1 MRDVKHSIAFT
12 MNNKASLDEK
22 HEIILDNTDE
32 ETKTDNEDDD
42 IGKEQ
47 QQQLEEDLFLI
58 QLDQDTRQKEK
69 ERNREYKAS
78 TSSTSL
84 RNLTAFFIAGL
95 LNNYGYVLL
104 LTAAE
109 DLLHGYA
116 GVILLCSIIP
126 SLIVKATAP
135 LYFHFIPYNIRVI
148 ALVVLSCASF
158 QSIAWFDNV
167 YIKLTG
173 VVLSSISSGG
183 GEVTFLQMSS
193 YYHKNVVST
202 WSSGTGGAGILGAF
216 TYLLLHGW
224 MHLSP
229 KSVMFIST
237 FLPFLLLFSVFVLM
251 TGNHAEYGFFSA
263 GSGKKQLLDDDNM
276 EKSTNPLTTTEKLKL
291 ILPLAVKFMFPLAIV
306 YYMEYLINTAI
317 APNLSF
323 KTGLI
328 TSNSYVYY
336 MNIYQVGVFI
346 SRSSVNLFPIRRLW
360 IPAILQTLNLVILF
374 TDAYFRII
382 PSIWFI
388 FMVIFW
394 EGLLGG
400 GIYVNT
406 YYRMSV
412 DIKPSHREFSMSIVS
427 NADSLG
433 IFLSGLTATFL
444 QSWIRRHQSHRY
456 I

>member
-1 MRDVKHSIAFT
+1 MS
-12 MNNKASLDEK
+12 
-22 HEIILDNTDE
+22 NTLSADA
-32 ETKTDNEDDD
+32 
-42 IGKEQ
+42 IVGIV
-47 QQQLEEDLFLI
+47 QLEEDLFLI
-58 QLDQDTRQKEK
+58 QLDRDTQQQEK
-69 ERNREYKAS
+69 EINKEYKAS
-78 TSSTSL
+78 ASPL
-84 RNLTAFFIAGL
+84 RNLIAFFIAGL
-95 LNNYGYVLL
+95 LNNFGYVLL

-116 GVILLCSIIP
+116 GIILLCCIIP

-135 LYFHFIPYNIRVI
+135 LYFHFIPYNIRVV

-158 QSIAWFDNV
+158 QTVAWFDNI

-224 MHLSP
+224 MQLSP

-251 TGNHAEYGFFSA
+251 TGNHAENGFFSA
-263 GSGKKQLLDDDNM
+263 GSGKKQLLDNDNT
-276 EKSTNPLTTTEKLKL
+276 EKNTSPLTTTEKLKL
-291 ILPLAVKFMFPLAIV
+291 LLPLTVKFMLPLAVV

-317 APNLSF
+317 APNLLF

-328 TSNSYVYY
+328 TSNNYVYY

-374 TDAYFRII
+374 IDAYFRII

-388 FMVIFW
+388 FMFIFW

-433 IFLSGLTATFL
+433 ISLSGLTATFL
-444 QSWIRRHQSHRY
+444 QTWIRRHQSHRY